1 MVKHSLT
8 PLTTCRMHYR
18 TTMSKNIA
26 IIGTG
31 ISGLTCGHLLHK
43 KHDIT
48 LFEANNYI
56 GGHTATKDV
65 QVNGRQYAIDT
76 GFIVF
81 NDWTYPNFIKLM
93 DKIGVQ
99 SQATEMSFSVKN
111 ISQNLE
117 YNGNTLNSLFAQR
130 RNILRPKFWRIIRD
144 ILKFNKVCKKGA
156 AERTDYGLQTLHEF
170 LVQHQ
175 FSDDFTYNYI
185 LPMCAAIWSTSL
197 EDIKAFP
204 FTFFLRFFNNHGLL
218 NVTDRPQWRSIVG
231 GSKEYIKPLIA
242 GFEHNI
248 KLNSP
253 VKSVTDKNNQK
264 LVRLQDDS
272 EHLFDDVIFACHSN
286 QALNI
291 LVEPSVSQTE
301 ILGDMPYANNEVVL
315 HTDASVLPV
324 RKLAWASWNY
334 FIKGY
339 DGESQ
344 APAVLTYN
352 MNILQNIQS
361 DTTFCVTLN
370 NSKGIDPEKILGTYQ
385 YAHPQ
390 FNNQT
395 MIAQARW
402 SEISG
407 KQGLHFCGAY
417 WYNGFHEDGVH
428 SALDVCKSF
437 GEQL

>member
-1 MVKHSLT
+1 M
-8 PLTTCRMHYR
+8 R
-18 TTMSKNIA
+18 KNIA

-31 ISGLTCGHLLHK
+31 ISGLTCGHVLQQQ
-43 KHDIT
+43 HDLT
-48 LFEANNYI
+48 LFEASHYI

-65 QVNGRQYAIDT
+65 QVNDRQYAIDT

-99 SQATEMSFSVKN
+99 SQVTEMSFSVKN
-111 ISQNLE
+111 LSQNLE

-130 RNILRPKFWRIIRD
+130 RNVLRPRFWRIVRD
-144 ILKFNKVCKKGA
+144 ILKFNKICKKGA
-156 AERTDYGLQTLHEF
+156 AQNTDYGRVTLHEF
-170 LVQHQ
+170 LMQHQ
-175 FSDDFTYNYI
+175 FSEDFSYNYI

-197 EDIKAFP
+197 QDIKAFP

-218 NVTDRPQWRSIVG
+218 NITHRPQWRSIIG
-231 GSKEYIKPLIA
+231 GSREYIKPLIA
-242 GFEHNI
+242 GFEDNI

-253 VKSVTDKNNQK
+253 VKSVTDKDNQK
-264 LVRLQDDS
+264 LVRLNDDS
-272 EHLFDDVIFACHSN
+272 EYLFDEVIFACHSD
-286 QALNI
+286 QALAI
-291 LVEPSVSQTE
+291 LGTANSIQTE
-301 ILGDMPYANNEVVL
+301 ILGHMPYAKNEVVL
-315 HTDASVLPV
+315 HTDTSVLPV

-334 FIKGY
+334 LIKGY

-370 NSKGIDPEKILGTYQ
+370 NTKDIDPEKVLGTYH

-395 MIAQARW
+395 IVAQSRW
-402 SEISG
+402 AEISG
-407 KQGLHFCGAY
+407 KRGLHFCGAY
-417 WYNGFHEDGVH
+417 WYNGFHEDGVR

>member
-1 MVKHSLT
+1 M
-8 PLTTCRMHYR
+8 R
-18 TTMSKNIA
+18 KNIA

-31 ISGLTCGHLLHK
+31 ISGLTCGHVLQQQHNL
-43 KHDIT
+43 T
-48 LFEANNYI
+48 LFEASHYI

-65 QVNGRQYAIDT
+65 QVNSKQYAIDT

-99 SQATEMSFSVKN
+99 SQVTEMSFSVKN
-111 ISQNLE
+111 LSQNLE

-130 RNILRPKFWRIIRD
+130 RNVLRPRFWRIVRD
-144 ILKFNKVCKKGA
+144 ILKFNKICKKGA
-156 AERTDYGLQTLHEF
+156 AQNTDYGRVTLHEF
-170 LVQHQ
+170 LMQHQ
-175 FSDDFTYNYI
+175 FSEDFSYNYI

-197 EDIKAFP
+197 QDIKAFP

-218 NVTDRPQWRSIVG
+218 NITHRPQWRSIIG
-231 GSKEYIKPLIA
+231 GSREYIKPLIA
-242 GFEHNI
+242 GFEDNI

-253 VKSVTDKNNQK
+253 VKSVTDKDNQK
-264 LVRLQDDS
+264 LVRLNDDS
-272 EHLFDDVIFACHSN
+272 EYLFDEVIFACHSD
-286 QALNI
+286 QALAI
-291 LVEPSVSQTE
+291 LGTANSIQTE
-301 ILGDMPYANNEVVL
+301 ILGHMPYAKNEVVL
-315 HTDASVLPV
+315 HTDTSVLPV

-334 FIKGY
+334 LIKGY

-370 NSKGIDPEKILGTYQ
+370 NTKDIDPEKVLGTYH

-395 MIAQARW
+395 IVAQSRW
-402 SEISG
+402 AEISG
-407 KQGLHFCGAY
+407 KRGLHFCGAY
-417 WYNGFHEDGVH
+417 WYNGFHEDGVR

>member
-1 MVKHSLT
+1 VT
-8 PLTTCRMHYR
+8 RFVQTNFRVE
-18 TTMSKNIA
+18 MSKKIA
-26 IIGTG
+26 IIGSG

-43 KHDIT
+43 NHDIT
-48 LFEANNYI
+48 IFEANRYV
-56 GGHTATKDV
+56 GGHTATVDV
-65 QVNGRQYAIDT
+65 EVDNRQYAIDT

-130 RNILRPKFWRIIRD
+130 RNILRPKFWRIVRD

-156 AERTDYGLQTLHEF
+156 AEKTDYGRETLHQF
-170 LVQHQ
+170 LERHE

-218 NVTDRPQWRSIVG
+218 NITDRPQWRSIIG
-231 GSKEYIKPLIA
+231 GSREYIKPLTA
-242 GFEHNI
+242 GFEEKI

-253 VKSVTDKNNQK
+253 VKSVTYKGNQK
-264 LVRLQDDS
+264 LICLQDDS
-272 EHLFDDVIFACHSN
+272 EYLFDEIIFACHSD
-286 QALNI
+286 QALAI
-291 LVEPSVSQTE
+291 LIEPSLAQTE
-301 ILGDMPYANNEVVL
+301 ILGDMPYSKNEVLL
-315 HTDASVLPV
+315 HTDVSVLPV

-334 FIKGY
+334 LIKGY
-339 DGESQ
+339 EGESQ
-344 APAVLTYN
+344 APAILTYN

-370 NSKGIDPEKILGTYQ
+370 NSKDINPSKVLGSYQ
-385 YAHPQ
+385 YSHPQ
-390 FNNQT
+390 FNNKT
-395 MIAQARW
+395 VVAQSRW
-402 SEISG
+402 AEISG

-417 WYNGFHEDGVH
+417 WFNGFHEDGVH
-428 SALDVCKSF
+428 SALNVCESF
-437 GEQL
+437 GEKL

>member
-1 MVKHSLT
+1 
-8 PLTTCRMHYR
+8 
-18 TTMSKNIA
+18 MSKKIG

-31 ISGLTCGHLLHK
+31 ISGLTCGHLLHQN
-43 KHDIT
+43 HDIT

-65 QVNGRQYAIDT
+65 EVDGREYAIDT

-93 DKIGVQ
+93 EKIGVQ

-111 ISQNLE
+111 LSQNLE

-130 RNILRPKFWRIIRD
+130 RNILRPKFWRIVRD
-144 ILKFNKVCKKGA
+144 ILKFNKICKSETK
-156 AERTDYGLQTLHEF
+156 ESTDFGQETLHEF
-170 LVQHQ
+170 LIRNK

-218 NVTDRPQWRSIVG
+218 NITDRPQWRSITG
-231 GSKEYIKPLIA
+231 GSREYIKPLIA
-242 GFEHNI
+242 GFESRI

-253 VKSVTDKNNQK
+253 VKSVTNRDNQK
-264 LVRLQDDS
+264 IILMHDDS
-272 EHLFDDVIFACHSN
+272 EHLFDEVIFACHSD
-286 QALNI
+286 QALAMLTVPN
-291 LVEPSVSQTE
+291 VSHTE
-301 ILGDMPYANNEVVL
+301 ILGDMHYANNEVAL
-315 HTDASVLPV
+315 HTDVSVLPV

-334 FIKGY
+334 LIKGY

-352 MNILQNIQS
+352 MNILQNIKS

-370 NSKGIDPEKILGTYQ
+370 NTKDIDPEKVLGTYQ

-390 FNNQT
+390 FNNKT
-395 MIAQARW
+395 ITAQARW

-417 WYNGFHEDGVH
+417 WYNGFHEDGVR
-428 SALDVCKSF
+428 SALDVCKAF

>member
-1 MVKHSLT
+1 MEKD
-8 PLTTCRMHYR
+8 RAK
-18 TTMSKNIA
+18 MSKQIA

-31 ISGLTCGHLLHK
+31 ISGLTCGHLLHQ

-48 LFEANNYI
+48 FFEANDYI

-65 QVNGRQYAIDT
+65 EVNGRQYAIDT

-111 ISQNLE
+111 LSQNLE

-130 RNILRPKFWRIIRD
+130 RNVIRPKFWRIVRD
-144 ILKFNKVCKKGA
+144 ILKFNKICKQA
-156 AERTDYGLQTLHEF
+156 ASKNTDYGRQTLNEF
-170 LVQHQ
+170 LIQNR

-218 NVTDRPQWRSIVG
+218 NITDRPQWRSIVG
-231 GSKEYIKPLIA
+231 GSREYIKPLIA
-242 GFEHNI
+242 GFEDKI
-248 KLNSP
+248 RLNSP
-253 VKSVTDKNNQK
+253 VKSVSDRGNKK
-264 LVRLQDDS
+264 VVVLQDDS
-272 EHLFDDVIFACHSN
+272 ESLFDEVIFACHSD
-286 QALNI
+286 QALAI
-291 LVEPSVSQTE
+291 IASPTASQNE
-301 ILGDMPYANNEVVL
+301 ILGDMRYGENEVIL
-315 HTDASVLPV
+315 HTDESVLPM

-334 FIKGY
+334 LIKGY
-339 DGESQ
+339 EGESQ

-370 NSKGIDPEKILGTYQ
+370 NTKDIATEKVLGTYH

-390 FNNQT
+390 FTHQT
-395 MIAQARW
+395 IEAQSRW
-402 SEISG
+402 AEISG
-407 KQGLHFCGAY
+407 KQGMHFCGAY
-417 WYNGFHEDGVH
+417 WFNGFHEDGVR
-428 SALDVCKSF
+428 SALDVCASF

>member
-1 MVKHSLT
+1 MVEATFKILNKINH
-8 PLTTCRMHYR
+8 R
-18 TTMSKNIA
+18 TTMSKKIA

-43 KHDIT
+43 QHDLT

-65 QVNGRQYAIDT
+65 EINGRKYAIDT
-76 GFIVF
+76 GFIVY
-81 NDWTYPNFIKLM
+81 NDWTYPNFINLM

-111 ISQNLE
+111 LSQNLE

-130 RNILRPKFWRIIRD
+130 RNILRPKFWRIVRD
-144 ILKFNKVCKKGA
+144 ILKFNKICKKAA
-156 AERTDYGLQTLHEF
+156 AEKTDYGQQTLHEF
-170 LVQHQ
+170 LIQHQ
-175 FSDDFTYNYI
+175 FSEDFTYNYI

-204 FTFFLRFFNNHGLL
+204 FTFFLKFFNNHGLL
-218 NVTDRPQWRSIVG
+218 NITDRPQWRSIVG
-231 GSKEYIKPLIA
+231 GSREYIKPLIA
-242 GFEHNI
+242 GFENKI
-248 KLNSP
+248 RLNSP
-253 VKSVTDKNNQK
+253 VKSVSDSGNQK
-264 LVRLQDDS
+264 LVILQDGS
-272 EHLFDDVIFACHSN
+272 ESLFDEVIFACHSD
-286 QALNI
+286 QALAI
-291 LVEPSVSQTE
+291 IASPSSNQKE
-301 ILGDMPYANNEVVL
+301 ILGDMSYAKNEVVL
-315 HTDASVLPV
+315 HTDHSVLPA

-334 FIKGY
+334 LIKGY
-339 DGESQ
+339 QGESQ

-370 NSKGIDPEKILGTYQ
+370 NTKDINPAKVLGTYH

-395 MIAQARW
+395 IVAQSRW
-402 SEISG
+402 AEISG
-407 KQGLHFCGAY
+407 KQGMHFCGAY
-417 WYNGFHEDGVH
+417 WFNGFHEDGVR
-428 SALDVCKSF
+428 SALDVCNSF